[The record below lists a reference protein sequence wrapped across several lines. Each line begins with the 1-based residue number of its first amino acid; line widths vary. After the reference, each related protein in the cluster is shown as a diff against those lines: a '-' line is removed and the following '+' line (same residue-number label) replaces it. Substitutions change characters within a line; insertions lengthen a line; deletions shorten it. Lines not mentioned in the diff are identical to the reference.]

1 MESFLRK
8 PFWFFLFIKSD
19 SSPQPSPKER
29 QKIGIPLLLA
39 LSGTLEKQTGLQKLV
54 MKSWK
59 WLLKFVLLQL
69 NYNDFEMNSTIE
81 SNPLL
86 DRLPKHLKQF
96 IKPQD
101 YSDYTPINQAV
112 WRYVMRKNVNYL
124 SKVAHSSYLEGLKK
138 TGIEIDHIP
147 SMYGMNRIL
156 TEIGWAAVAVDGF
169 IPPNAFMEFQ
179 AYNVLV
185 IASDIRQLE
194 HIEYTPAPDIIHEG
208 AGHAP
213 IIANPEYAEYLR
225 RFGEIGCKAI
235 SSHKDYEMYEA
246 IRLLSILK
254 EAEDTSQ
261 ADIDAA
267 EKAVEDLQNNMGEL
281 SEMAQIRNLHWWTV
295 EYGLIGT
302 VDNPKIYGAGLLSS
316 IGESA
321 WCMTDNVKKIPYDLS
336 AANQSFDI
344 TKLQPQLYVTPDFA
358 HLSMVLEEFANK
370 MALRTGGLSGINKLI
385 HSNALGTIELSTG
398 IQISG
403 VFTNVIE
410 EEGKPVYI
418 QTTGKTALSYREKE
432 LVGHGTSKHPEGF
445 GSPIGKLKG
454 INLAIED
461 MSPRD
466 LSAYSITE
474 SQNVTL
480 EFEGDITVKGEII
493 TGSRNLHGE
502 IILISLKNCTVTH
515 GETILFQPEWGNY
528 DMAIGKKVVSA
539 FSGPADVNSFDLI
552 SHVPSSK
559 TIKARHTAERD
570 DLEILYQTVRNS
582 RETKDTQTSLE
593 PIFEKLHTN
602 HPNDWLLAIEI
613 AELLKD
619 RNEPQ
624 LLQKVMVYLENLKAK
639 RPEVAHLI
647 AGGLD
652 LIFDKEKA

>member
-1 MESFLRK
+1 MS
-8 PFWFFLFIKSD
+8 
-19 SSPQPSPKER
+19 
-29 QKIGIPLLLA
+29 
-39 LSGTLEKQTGLQKLV
+39 T
-54 MKSWK
+54 
-59 WLLKFVLLQL
+59 
-69 NYNDFEMNSTIE
+69 TIE

-86 DRLPKHLKQF
+86 DRLPKHLRQF

-138 TGIEIDHIP
+138 TGIEVDNIP

-254 EAEDTSQ
+254 EAEGTPQ
-261 ADIDAA
+261 ADINAA

-302 VDNPKIYGAGLLSS
+302 VENPKIYGAGLLSS

-321 WCMTDNVKKIPYDLS
+321 HCMTDKVKKIPYDIG

-344 TKLQPQLYVTPDFA
+344 TQLQPQLYVTPDFA
-358 HLSMVLEEFANK
+358 YLSLILEEFANK

-385 HSNALGTIELSTG
+385 QSNALGTIELSTG

-403 VFTNVIE
+403 IFTNVIE
-410 EEGKPVYI
+410 AEGKPVYI

-432 LVGHGTSKHPEGF
+432 LVGHGTIKHLEGF

-474 SQNVTL
+474 NKTVIL
-480 EFEGDITVKGEII
+480 DFEGDITVKGEII
-493 TGSRNLHGE
+493 TGSRNLHGQ
-502 IILISLKNCTVTH
+502 IILISFKNCTVTH
-515 GETILFQPEWGNY
+515 GKTILFQPEWGIY
-528 DMAIGKKVVSA
+528 DMAVGKKVVSA

-559 TIKARHTAERD
+559 TIKAKHTAERD
-570 DLEILYQTVRNS
+570 DLEVLYQTVRMI
-582 RETKDTQTSLE
+582 RESKDINTSLA
-593 PIFEKLHTN
+593 PIFKKLKEEHT
-602 HPNDWLLAIEI
+602 NDWLLSVEI
-613 AELLKD
+613 VELLKD

-624 LLQKVMVYLENLKAK
+624 LLKEVMNYLESLKQ
-639 RPEVAHLI
+639 RRSEVAHLI
-647 AGGLD
+647 TGGLD
-652 LIFDKEKA
+652 LI

>member
-1 MESFLRK
+1 
-8 PFWFFLFIKSD
+8 
-19 SSPQPSPKER
+19 
-29 QKIGIPLLLA
+29 
-39 LSGTLEKQTGLQKLV
+39 
-54 MKSWK
+54 MKSGI
-59 WLLKFVLLQL
+59 WLPEFVLLYY
-69 NYNDFEMNSTIE
+69 NYNVFDMNTNIE

-112 WRYVMRKNVNYL
+112 WRYVMRKNVDYL

-138 TGIEIDHIP
+138 TGIEIDNIP

-235 SSHKDYEMYEA
+235 SSDKDYQMYEA
-246 IRLLSILK
+246 IRLLSIVK
-254 EAEDTSQ
+254 EAEDTPQ
-261 ADIDAA
+261 ATIDAA

-302 VDNPKIYGAGLLSS
+302 VENPKIYGAGLLSS

-321 WCMTDNVKKIPYDLS
+321 HCMTDQVEKFPYDIT
-336 AANQSFDI
+336 AAHKSFDI
-344 TKLQPQLYVTPDFA
+344 TKLQPQLYVTPTFA
-358 HLSMVLEEFANK
+358 YLNLVLEEFANK
-370 MALRTGGLSGINKLI
+370 MALRTGGLSGIEKLVN
-385 HSNALGTIELSTG
+385 SNALGTIELSTG
-398 IQISG
+398 LQISG

-410 EEGKPVYI
+410 YEGKPIYI
-418 QTTGKTALSYREKE
+418 QTTGKTSLASREKE
-432 LVGHGTSKHPEGF
+432 LVGHGTATHAEGF
-445 GSPIGKLKG
+445 GSPIGKLEG

-461 MSPRD
+461 MSPKD
-466 LSAYSITE
+466 LNAYDILE
-474 SQNVTL
+474 SKTVKL
-480 EFEGDITVKGEII
+480 EFEGNITVEGEII
-493 TGSRNLHGE
+493 TGSRNLQGE
-502 IILISLKNCTVTH
+502 IILIRFKNCTVTH
-515 GETILFQPEWGNY
+515 GETILFQPEWGVY
-528 DMAIGKKVVSA
+528 DMAVGKKVVSA

-552 SHVPSSK
+552 THMPSST
-559 TIKARHTAERD
+559 TIKAKHTAERD
-570 DLEILYQTVRNS
+570 NLEVLYQTVRII
-582 RETKDTQTSLE
+582 RESKDIHASFD
-593 PIFEKLHTN
+593 PIFHKLKKD
-602 HPNDWLLAIEI
+602 HPKDWLLAVEI

-619 RNEPQ
+619 RNETQQ
-624 LLQKVMVYLENLKAK
+624 LDEVLNYLEELKLK
-639 RPEVAHLI
+639 RPEISHLI
-647 AGGLD
+647 SGGLD
-652 LIFDKEKA
+652 LIFDKENV